1 LDEGRPGPLVLAE
14 RLVGM
19 LRDPVEL
26 AAWGWEELGRLE
38 QEMRRDAAAGWP
50 RLGLAEVLDNDP
62 SEPSAAGPDE
72 LLNWLRQIDQQVA
85 QQLAEEFD
93 IPPQLGELRHQL
105 APPGLGRR
113 RLLPSTD
120 RGRRPTGDGR
130 LNGVPRGPGRG

>member
-1 LDEGRPGPLVLAE
+1 LDEGRPGPRVLAE

-50 RLGLAEVLDNDP
+50 RLGLAEVLDRLDNDP
-62 SEPSAAGPDE
+62 SEPSTAGPDE

-85 QQLAEEFD
+85 QRLAEEFD

-105 APPGLGRR
+105 APPGSAAGAYY
-113 RLLPSTD
+113 PPPTED
-120 RGRRPTGDGR
+120 GARPR
-130 LNGVPRGPGRG
+130 VVV